1 MGTPASDPLPALL
14 KKPDATDA
22 TPAPAAVAPRRPM
35 TSFLMNYS
43 QPTYPG
49 RVTISYFWISRLPQ
63 GGTIK
68 VRVG

>member
-1 MGTPASDPLPALL
+1 MGTPDSDPLPALL
-14 KKPDATDA
+14 KEPGKAGA
-22 TPAPAAVAPRRPM
+22 APASAAVPPRRPM
-35 TSFLMNYS
+35 TSFLMNYT

-49 RVTISYFWISRLPQ
+49 RVSISYFWVSRLPQ